1 MMDMPHCGNVQPQ
14 RAISVTVTGIST
26 LSSGC
31 NLSFA
36 AILWESGFVKR
47 NFTIRRLLA
56 ILMIAGIAL
65 APLSQPVMAEM
76 SSDASMQVMADE
88 MSPSAMT
95 DEMASDM
102 PCCPSKAP
110 TPVGCDKC
118 VFMAACTS
126 LGFVGMSSAVV
137 HLFLTASGDVAS
149 LQNDSWPEGLGH
161 PPPEHPPRTLV

>member
-1 MMDMPHCGNVQPQ
+1 MN
-14 RAISVTVTGIST
+14 
-26 LSSGC
+26 
-31 NLSFA
+31 
-36 AILWESGFVKR
+36 R

-56 ILMIAGIAL
+56 ILVIAGLAL
-65 APLSQPVMAEM
+65 APVSRPVMAEM
-76 SSDASMQVMADE
+76 SSDALMQAMADE
-88 MSPSAMT
+88 MSPSAMA

-110 TPVGCDKC
+110 APVGCDKC

>member
-1 MMDMPHCGNVQPQ
+1 MDMPHCGNVQPQ

-26 LSSGC
+26 PCSGC

-65 APLSQPVMAEM
+65 APLSQPVIAA
-76 SSDASMQVMADE
+76 SSADVSMQAMADE

-137 HLFLTASGDVAS
+137 HLFLTASDDVAS